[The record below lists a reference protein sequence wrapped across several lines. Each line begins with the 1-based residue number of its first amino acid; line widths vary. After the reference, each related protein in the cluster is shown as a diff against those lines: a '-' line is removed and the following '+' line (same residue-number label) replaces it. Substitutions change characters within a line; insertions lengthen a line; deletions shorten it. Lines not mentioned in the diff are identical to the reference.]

1 MHPLSEIENGAIG
14 LIYWYEKTSYE
25 MDEKEIEKLR
35 QRNISNT
42 LNATLM
48 NHMYEPGK
56 AIGDMQTVI
65 QRGWNEA
72 EKQKRMVEDGT
83 EMKSELF
90 IIGDPNTVPR
100 LEEIERS
107 SNFRGWSNDY
117 IISEIKN
124 LEC

>member
-1 MHPLSEIENGAIG
+1 MGPLSEIENGAIG

-35 QRNISNT
+35 QKNISDT

-48 NHMYEPGK
+48 NHMYEPSK

-90 IIGDPNTVPR
+90 IIGDPNTIPR

-107 SNFRGWSNDY
+107 PNFRGWANDY
-117 IISEIKN
+117 IISEIKK

>member
-25 MDEKEIEKLR
+25 MDEKQIEKLR
-35 QRNISNT
+35 QKNISDT

-72 EKQKRMVEDGT
+72 EKQKRMVEEGT
-83 EMKSELF
+83 EIKSELF

>member
-48 NHMYEPGK
+48 NHMYEPSK
-56 AIGDMQTVI
+56 AIGDIQTVI

-107 SNFRGWSNDY
+107 SNFRGWSND
-117 IISEIKN
+117 
-124 LEC
+124 

>member
-48 NHMYEPGK
+48 NHMYEPSK
-56 AIGDMQTVI
+56 AIGDIQTVI

>member
-72 EKQKRMVEDGT
+72 EKQKRMVEEGT
-83 EMKSELF
+83 EIKSELF